1 MDGVKT
7 SFVESVAEGPDS
19 EQVLLNMTRR
29 GHNLIFAT
37 SFDYQP
43 GHPDG
48 TRNRPPPCPKQDGQ
62 GGWAV

>member
-7 SFVESVAEGPDS
+7 SFVESVTEGPDS
-19 EQVLLNMTRR
+19 EQVLLNMARR

-37 SFDYQP
+37 SFGYQP

-48 TRNRPPPCPKQDGQ
+48 TRNRPPCPKQDGQ